1 MKPTLKHQVFTN
13 YAMESES
20 EEVDQRIITVE
31 EADENDNYDEDFEEV
46 SDGGSPLKNINS
58 SMIRSP

>member
-1 MKPTLKHQVFTN
+1 MKPTLKHQVFTS